1 MFERDDTV
9 VTWIISHLINVN
21 FDVAELDL
29 FRYEIVSKPEDLRAA
44 HLFSIMGGLLFIKL
58 QYFRVPTNVHC

>member
-29 FRYEIVSKPEDLRAA
+29 FRFEIVSKLVDL
-44 HLFSIMGGLLFIKL
+44 
-58 QYFRVPTNVHC
+58 